1 MNLITATI
9 PDDSAQLA
17 GWLELQLRGNELGK
31 LTAELAVIH
40 RAGSPAGSVRALL
53 GPRLEAVLSG
63 GLKELPRD
71 LLKQLLRQPAYL
83 LELQELILLD
93 GGAFWNK
100 SSAPSTTIAAPT
112 LVRHKGRWQSWLIG
126 VLAAT
131 AACLAFLLADPAGW
145 LRTRPRS
152 QLHGWN
158 RPEVLTAQVPPNT
171 LLRNLADAAESD
183 WLPTSPET
191 PEQTLERIANIRQG
205 CSKLFLADL
214 SQLPEPQRQELKEKC
229 RKWSAQFDQLRNDLE
244 EKKDPAMVRG
254 QLDALVRRM
263 VQVLRE
269 QAENARA
276 A

>member
-31 LTAELAVIH
+31 LVAELAVIH

-63 GLKELPRD
+63 GLRELPRD

-100 SSAPSTTIAAPT
+100 LSASSTTIAAPT
-112 LVRHKGRWQSWLIG
+112 IVLRKSRWQYLLLG
-126 VLAAT
+126 VLAT
-131 AACLAFLLADPAGW
+131 AAAVLAILLVDPAGW
-145 LRTRPRS
+145 LRTPPDS
-152 QLHGWN
+152 AHGWN
-158 RPEVLTAQVPPNT
+158 RPEVLAVQVPPNT
-171 LLRNLADAAESD
+171 LLRNLADAAERD
-183 WLPTSPET
+183 WLPNSPET
-191 PEQTLERIANIRQG
+191 PEQTLDRIANIRQG
-205 CSKLFLADL
+205 CSKLLLADL
-214 SQLPEPQRQELKEKC
+214 PQLPEPQRQELKAKC

-269 QAENARA
+269 QAENERA